1 MDSKNT
7 EWCIAITFLDS
18 ANNGI
23 VALGGAG
30 WPTRFEQD
38 REWQKIPAANASEG
52 ITLFAD
58 RLDHSGDRLEDRPIT
73 SATVE
78 ALLGKPIEILIA
90 EGRTDSC
97 SVLPRFHSYPESR
110 HP

>member
-1 MDSKNT
+1 MDAKKT

-38 REWQKIPAANASEG
+38 REWEKIPAASAGEDAA
-52 ITLFAD
+52 LFAD
-58 RLDHSGDRLEDRPIT
+58 KLDHSGDRLEDRPIT
-73 SATVE
+73 PSTVE
-78 ALLGKPIEILIA
+78 ALLGKPLETLIA
-90 EGRTDSC
+90 EGRADFF
-97 SVLPRFHSYPESR
+97 SVLPRFHAYPESS